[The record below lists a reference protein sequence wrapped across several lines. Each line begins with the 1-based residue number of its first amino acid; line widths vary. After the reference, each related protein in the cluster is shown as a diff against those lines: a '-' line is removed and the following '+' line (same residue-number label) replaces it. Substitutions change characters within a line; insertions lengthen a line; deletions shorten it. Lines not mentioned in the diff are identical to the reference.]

1 MISVAFVCLGNICRS
16 PMGEAI
22 FKRMA
27 EEEGLAH
34 LFTVSSFGTSDEEEG
49 NPVYLPARRTLETHG
64 IVGFTH
70 RAKQLT
76 LSDVKNNDY
85 ILVMDDG
92 NMFDVIR
99 LTAGRYGEK
108 IFKLGYFCTPQFNV
122 DDPWYT
128 RDFERAYREIYSGCA
143 GFMEYIKINHANSI
157 DYARRRL

>member
-34 LFTVSSFGTSDEEEG
+34 SFDVRSFGTSDEEEG
-49 NPVYLPARRTLETHG
+49 NPVYLPARRTLESHG
-64 IVGFTH
+64 IFGFTH
-70 RAKQLT
+70 RARQLS
-76 LSDVKNNDY
+76 LKDVKNTDY
-85 ILVMDDG
+85 ILVMDNS
-92 NMFDVIR
+92 NMFDVVR

-108 IFKLGYFCTPQFNV
+108 IFKLGHFCTPQLDV

-128 RDFERAYREIYSGCA
+128 RDFERAYREIYSGCE
-143 GFMEYIKINHANSI
+143 GFMEYIKNTHASAL
-157 DYARRRL
+157 DYDRRH